1 MSATDRAIATVLRL
15 IKKNGQAVTWRKT
28 VRTPDA
34 QRPWNATNAAPV
46 DAAVFIAFV
55 RKSGSL
61 AEAIQHLLKGTEVNV
76 GSQRGLMGAV
86 SFVPDLTDQVIRNGV
101 TLTIK
106 AIEPVA
112 PAGIAILYYIEFA

>member
-15 IKKNGQAVTWRKT
+15 IKKNGQNVVWRKT

-34 QRPWNATNAAPV
+34 QRPWNAADSAPV
-46 DAAVFIAFV
+46 DNAVVIAWI

-61 AEAIQHLLKGTEVNV
+61 AEAIQHILKGTEVNV

-86 SFVPDLTDQVIRNGV
+86 SFVPDLTDKVVRNGV
-101 TLTIK
+101 TLPIK
-106 AIEPVA
+106 AIEAIA
-112 PAGIAILYYIEFA
+112 PAGIAVLYIIEFA